1 MKKNVCDVFSLLWH
15 NVYIGGKCVSCLKDS
30 IIGVQSAL
38 SC

>member
-1 MKKNVCDVFSLLWH
+1 MKKMFVMCFSPLWH